1 MRREMRWQRAE
12 AYGVE
17 REEMQKY
24 AEELAVDLREAEE
37 GSLIPGGY
45 FDEGSPTEPEDMRSG
60 LPTILAPEDLGEDD
74 GGAEACYVR
83 RNYIITSPNPIFLL
97 SSAFDIILR
106 SRKQP
111 STSPSPSE
119 APTDIGMENE
129 ENEEPPL

>member
-37 GSLIPGGY
+37 GGLIPEGY

-74 GGAEACYVR
+74 GGVEAC
-83 RNYIITSPNPIFLL
+83 
-97 SSAFDIILR
+97 
-106 SRKQP
+106 
-111 STSPSPSE
+111 
-119 APTDIGMENE
+119 
-129 ENEEPPL
+129 